1 MRLTEFIIVIAVA
14 LLFLIPTMKKEDTF
28 LHRQMQEEAPIE
40 MQEEEEEI
48 NTFKISFESRNP
60 QEEPIADIMWMKKAA
75 ETARDAGI
83 PYFNVLKQ
91 KIRKRY
97 VPKYKTELSVVE
109 GIIQLDNDPMRAE
122 YDANE
127 IEALVLT
134 DQ

>member
-14 LLFLIPTMKKEDTF
+14 LVFLIPTMKKEQPVVHDE
-28 LHRQMQEEAPIE
+28 QVE
-40 MQEEEEEI
+40 MQEEEEI
-48 NTFKISFESRNP
+48 NTFAITYESKSPR
-60 QEEPIADIMWMKKAA
+60 EEPIADIIWMKKAA

-97 VPKYKTELSVVE
+97 VPKFKTELSVVE

-122 YDANE
+122 YDAHE

-134 DQ
+134 E